1 MSNLIYLKKDP
12 ILMELV
18 SSVDKDSTK
27 KMLAFKFFNGD
38 ERLLDIYLQENIH
51 EPVNN
56 SYNKD
61 LIEPKSQLEFSF

>member
-12 ILMELV
+12 ILMELD

-38 ERLLDIYLQENIH
+38 ERLLDNYLKEITH